1 MDRHTIASLALALPG
16 LFFSAAGAASQDLD
30 LNLSSDAIRGEFA
43 FDVGGLPNNNA
54 KVAIGGLFSE
64 DLEPEDLT
72 AIHAGLLV
80 TGDTG
85 ARDALVE
92 AGLGVRIVALDVAD
106 SLNGAAIALGGE
118 VDARLP
124 AFNRI
129 GVSGYVYYAP
139 DVSSFSDINQ
149 YIEYAF
155 DANYEIIR
163 NAFVYLGYRQ
173 VRLDIDEAGDFT
185 ADTGL
190 HAGFRLRF

>member
-1 MDRHTIASLALALPG
+1 MERHTLASLALALPG
-16 LFFSAAGAASQDLD
+16 LFFTAAGAAAQGLD
-30 LNLSSDAIRGEFA
+30 INLSSDAIRGEFA
-43 FDVGGLPNNNA
+43 FDTGALPNNNA
-54 KVAIGGLFSE
+54 KIAIGGLFSE
-64 DLEPEDLT
+64 DLEPDELT

-85 ARDALVE
+85 AREALVE
-92 AGLGVRIVALDVAD
+92 AGLGVRVVALDVAD

-129 GVSGYVYYAP
+129 GVSGYIYFAP

-173 VRLDIDEAGDFT
+173 VRLDIDPVGDFS
-185 ADTGL
+185 ADTGM

>member
-1 MDRHTIASLALALPG
+1 MNTKTRFALALALPG
-16 LFFSAAGAASQDLD
+16 LLFSSLSIAAQGLD

-43 FDVGGLPNNNA
+43 FDIGALPNNNA

-64 DLEPEDLT
+64 DLDPEELT

-85 ARDALVE
+85 AREALVE
-92 AGLGVRIVALDVAD
+92 AGLGVRLVALDVAD

-124 AFNRI
+124 AYNRI
-129 GVSGYVYYAP
+129 GVSGSVYFAP

-173 VRLDIDEAGDFT
+173 VRLDIDPVGDFT
-185 ADTGL
+185 ADTGA
-190 HAGFRLRF
+190 HVGFRLKF